1 MLRSSGLVRRQRRG
15 GGNPPAPAVTL
26 AVGDAASNT
35 LKFTLT
41 LSDADKCTYVCTKS
55 SEAVPSAEKILADGK
70 SVTASGL
77 ITIGDLEPSTTYRLS
92 AVASNGKVN
101 GKVETIEHTTSAPD
115 VHPAV
120 VLTPGTPTS
129 TTLSFTAALTDPE
142 TAAYVCLEK
151 TEGTTVPTAEEI
163 LRDGT
168 DLPVSADV
176 TEIRDLKPGTTYI
189 VAVAASNK
197 TVYSDVKTVE
207 MTTDQAVEGPI
218 VFDRQAAGGYYP
230 TESSYIGEFL
240 LVLADGETT
249 ESGGVYATTGAGRAM
264 SIDLYQMAVSN
275 PNTTITLP
283 ARDYRYATNK
293 GLTTFDPVK
302 TYCMVNDGKG
312 NITRTDFKAGTISVK
327 KAGSTYTITAT
338 LTTTD
343 DEEFTTSYECARK
356 GI

>member
-15 GGNPPAPAVTL
+15 GGNPPAPSVTL

-168 DLPVSADV
+168 AIAQTGELLV
-176 TEIRDLKPGTTYI
+176 ENLKPATVYLI
-189 VAVAASNK
+189 AAAVAN
-197 TVYSDVKTVE
+197 TGVYSEVETLEMETVAR
-207 MTTDQAVEGPI
+207 TPVVTVI
-218 VFDRQAAGGYYP
+218 AGTP
-230 TESSYIGEFL
+230 TETTLSFHFKLTDAEKAAYVCIEKPDDSFGRGDSPRRHRPARIGRCSGDPG
-240 LVLADGETT
+240 AET
-249 ESGGVYATTGAGRAM
+249 RH
-264 SIDLYQMAVSN
+264 DLYRRRRRVEQN
-275 PNTTITLP
+275 GILRRQDG
-283 ARDYRYATNK
+283 RDDHRPSRRRP
-293 GLTTFDPVK
+293 DRVRP
-302 TYCMVNDGKG
+302 
-312 NITRTDFKAGTISVK
+312 
-327 KAGSTYTITAT
+327 AGSRRI
-338 LTTTD
+338 LSHR
-343 DEEFTTSYECARK
+343 EQLHR
-356 GI
+356 